1 MGGDMR
7 HNAQAIM
14 QARLEA
20 KTRELRKAKDDARR
34 FKRLNRERSDIIKTM
49 RALNLNINYMT

>member
-1 MGGDMR
+1 
-7 HNAQAIM
+7 M

-20 KTRELRKAKDDARR
+20 KTRELQKAKHDARR
-34 FKRLNRERSDIIKTM
+34 FKRLNRERSNIIKTM